1 METESKTQDYNGC
14 PDTCIKKEYYIFYQY
29 DKGVGTILQGV
40 HSCQDISYSLTGK
53 ITTFSV
59 TEV

>member
-1 METESKTQDYNGC
+1 MHK
-14 PDTCIKKEYYIFYQY
+14 KKEYYIFHQY

-40 HSCQDISYSLTGK
+40 LSCQDISYFLTGK
-53 ITTFSV
+53 ITTFPV